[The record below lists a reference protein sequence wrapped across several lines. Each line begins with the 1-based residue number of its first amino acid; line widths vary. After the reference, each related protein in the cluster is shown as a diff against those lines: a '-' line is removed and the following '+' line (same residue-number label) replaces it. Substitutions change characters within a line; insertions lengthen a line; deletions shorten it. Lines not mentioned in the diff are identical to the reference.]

1 MNLPFLK
8 QKIRQEASIPVQ
20 HFETKSK
27 EEDKDSEDSALIA
40 AAQDIVR
47 AIESKDFKH
56 LAMAIRSAFQILDSE
71 EHVEGPH
78 TNEGE
83 E

>member
-8 QKIRQEASIPVQ
+8 QKRNQG
-20 HFETKSK
+20 ETIVETFSDKPK
-27 EEDKDSEDSALIA
+27 EEQDSEDSALIA
-40 AAQDIVR
+40 AAQDMIR
-47 AIESKDFKH
+47 AIESKDYKH

-71 EHVEGPH
+71 EHAEGPH